1 MIEDSTSGVQSAK
14 AAGMKCVGYRNP
26 GSGNQD
32 LSKADIIVDDFS
44 TDNTKA
50 SLEKLR
56 DSSIKVFFHQKNRGK
71 GAAIRIPV

>member
-1 MIEDSTSGVQSAK
+1 
-14 AAGMKCVGYRNP
+14 MK
-26 GSGNQD
+26 
-32 LSKADIIVDDFS
+32 LSVIIPVYNEEKSIFEVINKVKEVKLNGLEKEIVIVDDFS